1 MGLIIFVILL
11 VILAVYTVAYCLRIV
26 PQSEAY
32 VVERFGSYSRTLGN
46 GMHLLVPFADR
57 IANKVSL
64 KEMVLD
70 FDPQSVI
77 TKDNV
82 TMQIDTVVY
91 MQIVDPSLFT
101 YGASDPILAT
111 ENLTATTLRNI
122 IGNMDLDET
131 LTSRD
136 TINQQMRIVIDD
148 ATDSWGIKVMRIEL
162 KNIIPPQDI
171 RNAMEKQ
178 MRAEREKREKILMA
192 EGEREAMI
200 TRSEGLKASK
210 LLEAQAEKEANI
222 LSAEGQAESIK
233 IIYDAQVHGIKAVKE
248 AEADDRYIQL
258 ESLKTLAKVADGQAT
273 KIIVPSNLQDLT
285 SLLTVSKEMI
295 QKEPDNGRVR
305 RDEIRK

>member
-1 MGLIIFVILL
+1 MGFIIFLVLIIG
-11 VILAVYTVAYCLRIV
+11 LAIYIALYCCRIV

-32 VVERFGSYSRTLGN
+32 IIERFGSYNRTLEN
-46 GMHLLVPFADR
+46 GMHILVPFADR
-57 IANKVSL
+57 VSNKVSL

-91 MQIVDPSLFT
+91 MQIVDPALFT

-136 TINQQMRIVIDD
+136 TINQQMRIVIDE
-148 ATDSWGIKVMRIEL
+148 ATDAWGIKVIRIEL

-171 RNAMEKQ
+171 RTAMEKQ

-200 TRSEGLKASK
+200 TRSEGMKAAK
-210 LLEAQAEKEANI
+210 LLEAQAQKEANI
-222 LSAEGQAESIK
+222 LSAEGEAESIK
-233 IIYDAQVHGIKAVKE
+233 IIYDAQVHGINAIKE
-248 AEADDRYIQL
+248 AKADDRYIQL
-258 ESLKTLAKVADGQAT
+258 EALKTLAHVADGQAT
-273 KIIVPSNLQDLT
+273 KIIVPSELQNLS
-285 SLLTVSKEMI
+285 SLLTVGKELTKNDEKPMRI
-295 QKEPDNGRVR
+295 R
-305 RDEIRK
+305 RDEIEK